1 MKRNVIAK
9 IRQYFETIPVEK
21 AWLFGS
27 MARNTATDT
36 SDIDLLIRF
45 AQPNIIDLFD
55 MAGYIVDLEEITQR
69 KVDLVE
75 EGYLKSFAEE
85 NVEREKKLIYERE
98 AQRQRAHTAY
108 H

>member
-1 MKRNVIAK
+1 MKDVTAEIC
-9 IRQYFETIPVEK
+9 QYLKTIPVEK

-27 MARNTATDT
+27 MARNTARDT
-36 SDIDLLIRF
+36 SDIDLLVRF

-55 MAGYIVDLEEITQR
+55 IAGYIVDLEEVTQR

-75 EGYLKSFAEE
+75 ERYLKAFAEE
-85 NVEREKKLIYERE
+85 NVEREKILVYERE
-98 AQRQRAHTAY
+98 VQRQGANTAY